1 MRMVSNRHVTG
12 ASVKRFKKV
21 HVQHKA
27 YVVKPVEK
35 AEEKEPVVVVE
46 DPVVE
51 EVQEEVLETPKPR
64 RRSKKVE
71 ETLENNEEK
80 PEYDG

>member
-1 MRMVSNRHVTG
+1 MVSNRHVTG

-35 AEEKEPVVVVE
+35 AEEKVPVVVVE
-46 DPVVE
+46 APVVE
-51 EVQEEVLETPKPR
+51 EVKEEESKPQKLR
-64 RRSKKVE
+64 NRKKKVE
-71 ETLENNEEK
+71 ETPENNEEK